1 MATEDISLRVRLD
14 QVEAALRSIPGMTEA
29 SMKQV
34 ASAAAKNWKEVEKQA
49 REAAKAAEKASEKA
63 AAEAKKASEQQL
75 NAMKQ
80 LGNAVTGGLVG
91 DLADMAEALGPVG
104 LAAAAATGAF
114 VALGAATA
122 AAVGGI
128 LAVQDAAKTTIEEL
142 DKLGKGDLITPEQR
156 ESVERADSA
165 LQAMKTS
172 IGLVAVALAENFSP
186 EIEQASLAVISLS
199 FSVGDLLEKYK
210 NVSILENFA
219 VSAITVAE
227 SIIDLQTSTAIL
239 ASTLGHVQSALT
251 GNESELAKW
260 GDAIIVAKKDAI
272 SAATGIDRR
281 RDAVEDG
288 TSADQRAAEF
298 LGQFRTALENVAD
311 QLGKNTQRNSSYTK
325 SVNEQ
330 TQAHEALA
338 RIIHDATSDQET
350 AEMKI
355 LQLHADRSAAA
366 RKAIKDAEALAKAQ
380 AEIDARL
387 FRDMQKLEDDRTAA
401 AKKANNERLALA
413 EKEAQTVAEWAK
425 KQSDIRISEQ
435 QRVEA
440 ERIASGERMLQAI
453 RDEIAAEDAEL
464 EKLNGMIRTSVS
476 AFSDLRETL
485 LDMSKDNL
493 SAIRSERAAIKE
505 KIEESQGYEKTRLE
519 QRLKQ
524 LNDEAEGFRKMQMFA
539 YRTRKAV
546 AISET
551 VINGAVAAS
560 RALAELG
567 PVAGGIAAG
576 VITATIGA
584 QIAAITMEQPK
595 FHTGLDPSET
605 PAILTRGEGVANARA
620 MAQPGFA
627 ETLRMANAGL
637 AAPAAAPV
645 VIALNDR
652 VLGQLDART
661 RRIRG
666 RDYGTRT
673 MVRLGSANH
682 YMGG

>member
-49 REAAKAAEKASEKA
+49 RETAKAAEKASEKA

-260 GDAIIVAKKDAI
+260 GDAIILAKKDAI

-298 LGQFRTALENVAD
+298 LGQFRTALKNVSD
-311 QLGKNTQRNSSYTK
+311 ELGKNTQRNSSYTK

-330 TQAHEALA
+330 AQAHEALA

-355 LQLHADRSAAA
+355 LRLHTDRSAAA

-387 FRDMQKLEDDRTAA
+387 FRDMQKLEDDRTAEA
-401 AKKANNERLALA
+401 EKAKNERLASA
-413 EKEAQTVAEWAK
+413 KKENEAYQVFVAKRIEKEMEMQRAADAARVAASQALQEA
-425 KQSDIRISEQ
+425 IEAET
-435 QRVEA
+435 EA
-440 ERIASGERMLQAI
+440 ERQAY
-453 RDEIAAEDAEL
+453 
-464 EKLNGMIRTSVS
+464 EKLYGTILGVLGPVGELGAAMAEI
-476 AFSDLRETL
+476 
-485 LDMSKDNL
+485 
-493 SAIRSERAAIKE
+493 SERQLEGIR
-505 KIEESQGYEKTRLE
+505 EERKALRDQITEATGYEKIRLQ
-519 QRLKQ
+519 QRLDA
-524 LNDEAEGFRKMQMFA
+524 LNDEAEGYRKLQMVAFRV
-539 YRTRKAV
+539 RKGI
-546 AISET
+546 AISEAI
-551 VINGAVAAS
+551 VNGAVAAT

-567 PVAGGIAAG
+567 PVAGGIAAA
-576 VITATIGA
+576 VIATTTAA
-584 QIAAITMEQPK
+584 QVALISSERPK
-595 FHTGLDPSET
+595 FHTGLDPSEM
-605 PAILTRGEGVANARA
+605 PAVITRGEGVANVRA
-620 MAQPGFA
+620 MNQPGFA
-627 ETLRMANAGL
+627 ETLRAANAGL
-637 AAPAAAPV
+637 PAQSSGPV

-652 VLGQLDART
+652 ILAQLDART
-661 RRIRG
+661 QRVRG
-666 RDYGTRT
+666 RVASGNV
-673 MVRLGSANH
+673 VRLGTATH
-682 YMGG
+682 YG

>member
-114 VALGAATA
+114 VALGAATT

-165 LQAMKTS
+165 LQAMKIS

-260 GDAIIVAKKDAI
+260 GDAIILAKKDAI

-298 LGQFRTALENVAD
+298 LGQFRTALGNVAD

-330 TQAHEALA
+330 AQAHEALA

-355 LQLHADRSAAA
+355 LRLHADRSAAA

-387 FRDMQKLEDDRTAA
+387 FRDMQKLEDDRTAEA
-401 AKKANNERLALA
+401 EKAKDERLASA
-413 EKEAQTVAEWAK
+413 KKENEAYQAFVAKRIEKEMEMQRAADAARIAASQALQEAIEAET
-425 KQSDIRISEQ
+425 
-435 QRVEA
+435 EA
-440 ERIASGERMLQAI
+440 ERQAY
-453 RDEIAAEDAEL
+453 
-464 EKLNGMIRTSVS
+464 EKLYGTILGVLGPVGELGAAMAEI
-476 AFSDLRETL
+476 
-485 LDMSKDNL
+485 
-493 SAIRSERAAIKE
+493 SERQLEGIR
-505 KIEESQGYEKTRLE
+505 EERKALRDQIAEATGYEKIRLQ
-519 QRLKQ
+519 QRLDA
-524 LNDEAEGFRKMQMFA
+524 LNDEAEGYRKLQMVAFRV
-539 YRTRKAV
+539 RKGI
-546 AISET
+546 AISEAI
-551 VINGAVAAS
+551 VNGAVAAT

-567 PVAGGIAAG
+567 PVAGGIAAA
-576 VITATIGA
+576 VIATTTAA
-584 QIAAITMEQPK
+584 QVALISSERPK
-595 FHTGLDPSET
+595 FHTGLDPSEM
-605 PAILTRGEGVANARA
+605 PAVITRGEGVANVRA
-620 MAQPGFA
+620 MNQPGFA
-627 ETLRMANAGL
+627 ETLRAANAGL
-637 AAPAAAPV
+637 PAQSSGPV

-652 VLGQLDART
+652 ILAQLDART
-661 RRIRG
+661 QRVRG
-666 RDYGTRT
+666 RVAGGNV
-673 MVRLGSANH
+673 VRLGTATH
-682 YMGG
+682 YG

>member
-219 VSAITVAE
+219 ISAITVAE

-260 GDAIIVAKKDAI
+260 GDAIILAKKDAI

-298 LGQFRTALENVAD
+298 LGQFRTALGNVAD

-330 TQAHEALA
+330 AQAHEALA

-355 LQLHADRSAAA
+355 LRLHADRSAAA

-387 FRDMQKLEDDRTAA
+387 FRDMQKLEDDRTAEA
-401 AKKANNERLALA
+401 EKAKNERLASA
-413 EKEAQTVAEWAK
+413 KKENEAYQAFVAKRIEKEMEMQRAADAARVAASQALQEA
-425 KQSDIRISEQ
+425 IEAET
-435 QRVEA
+435 EA
-440 ERIASGERMLQAI
+440 ERQAY
-453 RDEIAAEDAEL
+453 
-464 EKLNGMIRTSVS
+464 EKLYGTILGVLGPVGELGAAMAEI
-476 AFSDLRETL
+476 
-485 LDMSKDNL
+485 
-493 SAIRSERAAIKE
+493 SERQLEGIR
-505 KIEESQGYEKTRLE
+505 EERKALRDQITEATGYEKIRLQ
-519 QRLKQ
+519 QRLDA
-524 LNDEAEGFRKMQMFA
+524 LNDEAEGYRKLQMVAFRV
-539 YRTRKAV
+539 RKGI
-546 AISET
+546 AISEAI
-551 VINGAVAAS
+551 VNGAVAAT

-567 PVAGGIAAG
+567 PVAGGIAAA
-576 VITATIGA
+576 VIATTTAA
-584 QIAAITMEQPK
+584 QIALISSERPK
-595 FHTGLDPSET
+595 FHTGLDPSEM
-605 PAILTRGEGVANARA
+605 PAVITRGEGVANVRA
-620 MAQPGFA
+620 MNQPGFA
-627 ETLRMANAGL
+627 ETLRAANAGL
-637 AAPAAAPV
+637 PAQSSGPV

-652 VLGQLDART
+652 ILAQLDART
-661 RRIRG
+661 QRVRG
-666 RDYGTRT
+666 RVAGGNV
-673 MVRLGSANH
+673 VRLGTATH
-682 YMGG
+682 YG

>member
-199 FSVGDLLEKYK
+199 FSVGDLLEKYQ

-260 GDAIIVAKKDAI
+260 GDAIILAKKDAI

-298 LGQFRTALENVAD
+298 LGQFRTALGNVAD

-330 TQAHEALA
+330 AQAHEALA

-355 LQLHADRSAAA
+355 LRLHADRSAAA

-387 FRDMQKLEDDRTAA
+387 FRDMQKLEDDRVAEA
-401 AKKANNERLALA
+401 EKAKNERLASA
-413 EKEAQTVAEWAK
+413 KKENEAYQAFVAKRIEKEMEMQRAADAARVAASQALQEA
-425 KQSDIRISEQ
+425 IEAET
-435 QRVEA
+435 EA
-440 ERIASGERMLQAI
+440 ERQAY
-453 RDEIAAEDAEL
+453 
-464 EKLNGMIRTSVS
+464 EKLYGTILGVLGPVGELGAAMAEI
-476 AFSDLRETL
+476 
-485 LDMSKDNL
+485 
-493 SAIRSERAAIKE
+493 SERQLEGIR
-505 KIEESQGYEKTRLE
+505 EERKALRDQIAEATGYEKIRLQ
-519 QRLKQ
+519 QRLDA
-524 LNDEAEGFRKMQMFA
+524 LNDEAEGYRKLQMVAFRV
-539 YRTRKAV
+539 RKGI
-546 AISET
+546 AISEAI
-551 VINGAVAAS
+551 VNGAVAAT

-567 PVAGGIAAG
+567 PVAGGIAAA
-576 VITATIGA
+576 VIATTTAA
-584 QIAAITMEQPK
+584 QIALISSERPK
-595 FHTGLDPSET
+595 FHTGLDPSEM
-605 PAILTRGEGVANARA
+605 PAVITRGEGVANVRA
-620 MAQPGFA
+620 MNQPGFA
-627 ETLRMANAGL
+627 ETLRAANAGL
-637 AAPAAAPV
+637 PAQSSGPV

-652 VLGQLDART
+652 ILAQLDART
-661 RRIRG
+661 QRVRG
-666 RDYGTRT
+666 RVAGGNV
-673 MVRLGSANH
+673 VRLGTATH
-682 YMGG
+682 YG